1 MVVVACDPLV
11 LDQDLGVRCEFLEL
25 LCHDVAVPLEPVE
38 YWWPSAVLLNI
49 FQVVENPLPV
59 FVNGCADP
67 RRVLQDPFLAPNV
80 PLSFV
85 HDRPPDSGHLRLHNV
100 SSEVGISY
108 NPEHRRST
116 VSGEHPYQRTAEQA
130 SFRLEHQS
138 QATRLRACYI
148 DSQLDVHNPRHATPP
163 GQLCSSADTLTDTL
177 TDGRGRS
184 LWTPVEAKVVNFLR
198 K

>member
-1 MVVVACDPLV
+1 MTDLQI
-11 LDQDLGVRCEFLEL
+11 LDTYGYTMCPARSEFPTIQNTEGRL
-25 LCHDVAVPLEPVE
+25 
-38 YWWPSAVLLNI
+38 S
-49 FQVVENPLPV
+49 QVSIHT
-59 FVNGCADP
+59 
-67 RRVLQDPFLAPNV
+67 NV
-80 PLSFV
+80 P
-85 HDRPPDSGHLRLHNV
+85 
-100 SSEVGISY
+100 
-108 NPEHRRST
+108 
-116 VSGEHPYQRTAEQA
+116 QEQA